1 MKRLPLPRCSP
12 IRPHNLERPL
22 HHVLRP
28 SRRRR
33 RSSRKGP
40 SLHQGCVS
48 DPLSSPAVHI
58 QWQNSQSAC
67 AAMEELR
74 AASSM
79 PRHLSNPLQHQNHL
93 RSISS
98 SPHLLPGHHLP
109 PPPPL
114 PPHLTPSSP
123 LGRVRRSPCAPVA
136 FRIDVNM

>member
-1 MKRLPLPRCSP
+1 MSIINGVAPMNVDH
-12 IRPHNLERPL
+12 IRHEE
-22 HHVLRP
+22 P
-28 SRRRR
+28 ST
-33 RSSRKGP
+33 P
-40 SLHQGCVS
+40 SK

-98 SPHLLPGHHLP
+98 PPHLLPGHHLP

-114 PPHLTPSSP
+114 PPHLTPH
-123 LGRVRRSPCAPVA
+123 
-136 FRIDVNM
+136 NTN